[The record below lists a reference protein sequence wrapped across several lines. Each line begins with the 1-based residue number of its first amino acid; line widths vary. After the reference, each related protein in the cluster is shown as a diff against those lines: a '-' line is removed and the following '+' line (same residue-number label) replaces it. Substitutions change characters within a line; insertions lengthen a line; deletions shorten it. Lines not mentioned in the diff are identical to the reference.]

1 MYIHQANHETPEI
14 DSRIVPATWV
24 QLALLISYLLG
35 LALNSGS
42 TRKNFR
48 LKRGLL
54 IDPAPTRAS
63 FKKRISDRA
72 KLVSGAR
79 ISASVFNQLVFGTI

>member
-24 QLALLISYLLG
+24 QLAHRISYLPDLT
-35 LALNSGS
+35 LHSGS

-48 LKRGLL
+48 LGVT
-54 IDPAPTRAS
+54 AQA
-63 FKKRISDRA
+63 
-72 KLVSGAR
+72 
-79 ISASVFNQLVFGTI
+79 